1 MGKKINSS
9 TLRRQSGNMPF
20 SPKAVLYNMRTKHDD
35 VMLSGLLEH
44 KPLFLNYK
52 QDKILMSH

>member
-1 MGKKINSS
+1 MGKINSS

-20 SPKAVLYNMRTKHDD
+20 CLKAVLYNMRTQHDD
-35 VMLSGLLEH
+35 VMLNGLLEH
-44 KPLFLNYK
+44 KPLFPNYK